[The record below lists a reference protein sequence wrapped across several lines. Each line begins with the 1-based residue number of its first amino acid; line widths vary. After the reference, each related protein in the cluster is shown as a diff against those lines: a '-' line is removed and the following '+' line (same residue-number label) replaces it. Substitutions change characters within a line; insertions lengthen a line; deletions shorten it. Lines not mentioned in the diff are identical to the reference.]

1 MATNSSQNSGA
12 SDSSNQRNQSNQR
25 KAYTPEQKLKIV
37 LESFQRDT
45 TLEAVCIKYGVGR
58 SALHRWRDDF
68 QKAQSSVAESAF
80 GDKRNPKS
88 KAIRSG
94 FPPGQSPDE
103 LKKIIGEQTVQIK
116 ILKKYRGCW
125 VKTKAQ
131 SRSSQKLHRPRQP
144 HL

>member
-1 MATNSSQNSGA
+1 MATNSSQDSESSG
-12 SDSSNQRNQSNQR
+12 SSSQFSER
-25 KAYTPEQKLKIV
+25 KTYTSEQKLKIV

-45 TLEAVCIKYGVGR
+45 TLEAVCVKYGVGR

-68 QKAQSSVAESAF
+68 QKAQASVAESAF

-103 LKKIIGEQTVQIK
+103 LKKIIGEQTVQIE
-116 ILKKYRGCW
+116 ILKKVQG
-125 VKTKAQ
+125 
-131 SRSSQKLHRPRQP
+131 L
-144 HL
+144 LG